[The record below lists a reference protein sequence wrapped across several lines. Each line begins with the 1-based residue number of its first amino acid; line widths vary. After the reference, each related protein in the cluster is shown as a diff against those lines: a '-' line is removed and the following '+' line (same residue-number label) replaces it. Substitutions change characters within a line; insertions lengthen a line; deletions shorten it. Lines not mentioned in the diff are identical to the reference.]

1 MAISE
6 LQLALIGVGA
16 IAVAGVWAYNK
27 WQERKHRQLAER
39 ILRGGEQTDVLLDSA
54 DVPAGVGATGGDAA
68 IEPMQRV
75 EPAFSSATAVEPV
88 AAGAPDS
95 PWADPVA
102 DGIGRLEFVEAV
114 AAPALWAAQAE
125 WAGHLAKPLY
135 WVAQVDGEWRLLTAH
150 DAGRY
155 SVFLAAQQ
163 LADRRGAVSE
173 TELTV
178 FAEGVRH
185 LAAQLG
191 GVATVPE
198 VGTML
203 EQARALDEFCAGVD
217 VQLSINIADP
227 GGTAFAGTKL
237 RGLAEA
243 AGMQLEDD
251 GRYHA
256 CDEQG
261 ETLYTLGNL
270 GVELFEAESLGS
282 LATHGITLTLD
293 VPNVGQGAHVFDRMV
308 ATARQFAQGLG
319 GVLVDA
325 QRAPLTDA
333 MIAGIRAKIEE
344 IQVRMEA
351 RQIVAGSARARRL
364 FS

>member
-16 IAVAGVWAYNK
+16 TAVAGVWAYNK
-27 WQERKHRQLAER
+27 WQERKHRRLAER
-39 ILRGGEQTDVLLDSA
+39 ILRGGEQSDVLLDST
-54 DVPAGVGATGGDAA
+54 DSPAAVGATAGDDGDAA
-68 IEPMQRV
+68 IEPTQRV
-75 EPAFSSATAVEPV
+75 EPMI
-88 AAGAPDS
+88 AAGPASAAAPDS
-95 PWADPVA
+95 PWADPLA

-114 AAPALWAAQAE
+114 AAPALWAAQGE
-125 WAGHLAKPLY
+125 WADHLTKPLH
-135 WVAQVDGEWRLLTAH
+135 WLADAGGEWRRLTAH

-155 SVFLAAQQ
+155 TVFLAAQQ
-163 LADRRGAVSE
+163 LADRRGAVTE
-173 TELTV
+173 TELTI
-178 FAEGVRH
+178 FADGVRH

-198 VGTML
+198 VAAML

-217 VQLSINIADP
+217 VQLSINIVDP
-227 GGTAFAGTKL
+227 GGMAFAGTKL

-251 GRYHA
+251 GRFHA

-270 GVELFEAESLGS
+270 GVELFDEDSLRS
-282 LATHGITLTLD
+282 LATHGVTLTFD
-293 VPNVGQGAHVFDRMV
+293 VPNVGQGPGVYDRMV
-308 ATARQFAQGLG
+308 TAARQLAQGLG

-333 MIAGIRAKIEE
+333 MIAGIRAKIDE
-344 IQVRMEA
+344 IQARMEA
-351 RQIVAGSARARRL
+351 RQIVAGSPRARRL